1 MTNFCFFF
9 VISFRLLLSLYSS
22 SYVFFRAAL
31 KVERNNSKVHEPQAK
46 VELSGLKK
54 REYMTF
60 SRLISTA
67 CDLQGGCWSIHFE
80 YIYFSLYRA
89 KIMCSRHENTK
100 STFTL
105 LRTACEGGLPNY
117 CCFYSCC
124 CFYLFCFVLF
134 YSLFWCDNFVFIY
147 LCIFFFVQT
156 STNVFAGYTNA
167 ALVRFAT
174 IPKVHAIAHA
184 NMDSREMD
192 ENVKVVVRSIN
203 KYVVKK

>member
-1 MTNFCFFF
+1 MSQFLHQHSSMTNFCFFF

-54 REYMTF
+54 REYMTS

-67 CDLQGGCWSIHFE
+67 CDLQGRSIHFE
-80 YIYFSLYRA
+80 YIFFSLHKA
-89 KIMCSRHENTK
+89 KIMCSGHEKTK

-105 LRTACEGGLPNY
+105 LGTGCEGGLPNY
-117 CCFYSCC
+117 RCFYSCW

-134 YSLFWCDNFVFIY
+134 FFDTIILFLFICVYFLFRHQRMCSRATQMQLWCVLQQYQRFIQ
-147 LCIFFFVQT
+147 LHMQT
-156 STNVFAGYTNA
+156 WIHGKWT
-167 ALVRFAT
+167 R
-174 IPKVHAIAHA
+174 
-184 NMDSREMD
+184 M
-192 ENVKVVVRSIN
+192 
-203 KYVVKK
+203 